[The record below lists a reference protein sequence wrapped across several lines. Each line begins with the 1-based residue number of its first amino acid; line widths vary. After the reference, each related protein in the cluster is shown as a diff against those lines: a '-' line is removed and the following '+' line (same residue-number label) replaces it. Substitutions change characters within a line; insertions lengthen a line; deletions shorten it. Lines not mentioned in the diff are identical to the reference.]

1 MRTVDTLIVPATF
14 VSALVAVLS
23 VTVSWVPHPV
33 QPLQVQLTMGP
44 PGLVPHRVYALRF
57 TPRNALSGHVLT
69 RVVPSQRRCVDV
81 TMTDTSLTYLDPA
94 RACRLEDGSY
104 ELPYRFP
111 RFDDYVLFVAVQPA
125 GGPPKAY
132 RLVLPLDRCMLQAHG
147 RQTTCPPH
155 PARLRGLELVR
166 SHTVRGLTVVL
177 GAPAHAAMTG
187 EPVAVSFVFLRR
199 GRAVRKLE
207 PLGGAPGRAVA
218 ISMDTQSL
226 TYLQPDPGQ
235 VAHGRVMGGAVSF
248 SAWFDH
254 PSIYRVFGTFR
265 YRGRP
270 LRTSFVIDVNPRSAP
285 TPASG

>member
-14 VSALVAVLS
+14 VIALVVVLS

-33 QPLQVQLTMGP
+33 PPLPIQVTMAP
-44 PGLVPHRVYALRF
+44 PGIVPHRVYALRL
-57 TPRNALSGHVLT
+57 TPRNALTGHVPT
-69 RVVPSQRRCVDV
+69 QVVSSQRRCVDV
-81 TMTDTSLTYLDPA
+81 TITDTTLTYFDPA
-94 RACRLEDGSY
+94 RACRLKNGSY
-104 ELPYRFP
+104 ALPYRFP
-111 RFDDYVLFVAVQPA
+111 RFDDYVLFVAVQPV

-177 GAPAHAAMTG
+177 GAPAHALITG
-187 EPVAVSFVFLRR
+187 EPVAVSFVFVRR
-199 GRAVRKLE
+199 GRAVLDLE
-207 PLGGAPGRAVA
+207 PIQGEPGQAIA
-218 ISMDTQSL
+218 ISMDTQAL
-226 TYLQPDPGQ
+226 TRLQPDPGQ
-235 VAHGRVMGGAVSF
+235 VAQGRVRGGAVSF
-248 SAWFDH
+248 SGRFVQ

-270 LRTSFVIDVNPRSAP
+270 LRTSFVVDVNPRPVP

>member
-33 QPLQVQLTMGP
+33 PPLQVQVTMGP
-44 PGLVPHRVYALRF
+44 PAIVPHRVYALRF
-57 TPRNALSGHVLT
+57 TPRNALSGNVLT
-69 RVVPSQRRCVDV
+69 RVAPSQRRCVDV
-81 TMTDTSLTYLDPA
+81 TMTDTTLTYFDPA
-94 RACRLEDGSY
+94 RACRLKNGSY

-111 RFDDYVLFVAVQPA
+111 RFDDYVLFVAVQPV

-132 RLVLPLDRCMLQAHG
+132 RLALPLDRCTLRAHG
-147 RQTTCPPH
+147 RQRNCPPH
-155 PARLRGLELVR
+155 PAHLHGLELVR

-177 GAPAHAAMTG
+177 AAPAHAARTG

-199 GRAVRKLE
+199 GRAVLDLE
-207 PLGGAPGRAVA
+207 PMGGAPGQAIA

-226 TYLQPDPGQ
+226 TRFQPDPGQ

-248 SAWFDH
+248 SGRFVH

-265 YRGRP
+265 YHGRP
-270 LRTSFVIDVNPRSAP
+270 LRTSFVIDVNPR
-285 TPASG
+285 PARAGG